1 MIKNTLVT
9 NKYVKM
15 FLCPLKRNEIETKHN
30 QPILRNVKIQSILYN
45 KIALFRVNLNKPTTS
60 LSIPIVN

>member
-15 FLCPLKRNEIETKHN
+15 FLCPLKRNKIETKHN